1 MNPTRSKPQLAKLIK
16 RYKRFLADVELPD
29 GTELT
34 VHCPN
39 PGRLL
44 SVIEEGDEG
53 QPAIIRD
60 SENPKRKL
68 SHTLLALKKFGVWI
82 YVDTM
87 ASNGTVEA
95 AITAGQIP
103 ELAGYANLRRE
114 VPYGENSR
122 IDLLL
127 EDPDKGT
134 CYVEVKS
141 TTYLDDTVARFPDAV
156 TARGLKHLTELTKL
170 SLAGTRAVCFF
181 LVTREDAQS
190 FGPAPEIDP
199 AWAAAY
205 EEARA
210 AGVEVIAYDARI
222 NAGDLVLGVSLAIQA
237 PA

>member
-1 MNPTRSKPQLAKLIK
+1 MSTPWPRTAQSKPPSPPA
-16 RYKRFLADVELPD
+16 RFP
-29 GTELT
+29 
-34 VHCPN
+34 
-39 PGRLL
+39 
-44 SVIEEGDEG
+44 SS
-53 QPAIIRD
+53 PATPTCGAR
-60 SENPKRKL
+60 SPTAR
-68 SHTLLALKKFGVWI
+68 TA
-82 YVDTM
+82 
-87 ASNGTVEA
+87 AS
-95 AITAGQIP
+95 
-103 ELAGYANLRRE
+103 
-114 VPYGENSR
+114 
-122 IDLLL
+122 
-127 EDPDKGT
+127 
-134 CYVEVKS
+134 S